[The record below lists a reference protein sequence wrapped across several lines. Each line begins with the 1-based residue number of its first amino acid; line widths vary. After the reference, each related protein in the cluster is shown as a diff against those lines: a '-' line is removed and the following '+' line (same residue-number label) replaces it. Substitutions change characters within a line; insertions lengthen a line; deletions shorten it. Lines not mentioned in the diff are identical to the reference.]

1 MENDSIFCSV
11 KSYWYLK
18 TNSSDIK
25 HVRLATGETNILLI
39 EVVERDL
46 RSFSDTDYI
55 MGKMLMDDSVHA
67 QSTMTVG
74 RFSSLVFQALSN
86 PSINQNIEFNM
97 FDYKIFTPVKEM
109 KASLNWNVFGRVN
122 DDVMISPDGKFL
134 LYRQTVDS
142 TSKNGSFTPISDKEM
157 DNLVRSLNTFYAYYK
172 SKGFDDVLFS
182 VIPNPVTILYPHMG
196 RYNEM
201 IPRVQHHPDLKIP
214 IIDVYDLFK
223 KTNMQIYFTS
233 DTHWNMNG
241 FMYGS

>member
-1 MENDSIFCSV
+1 MNCLL
-11 KSYWYLK
+11 LK

-67 QSTMTVG
+67 HSTMTVG

-134 LYRQTVDS
+134 LYRQTIDS
-142 TSKNGSFTPISDKEM
+142 TSKNGSFTPISDKEL
-157 DNLVRSLNTFYAYYK
+157 DNLVRLSRTHSMLIINPQYLMMSCFP
-172 SKGFDDVLFS
+172 SFRIRSPFS
-182 VIPNPVTILYPHMG
+182 IL
-196 RYNEM
+196 
-201 IPRVQHHPDLKIP
+201 
-214 IIDVYDLFK
+214 
-223 KTNMQIYFTS
+223 TWA
-233 DTHWNMNG
+233 DTMR
-241 FMYGS
+241 